1 MASTSLVASFAVIF
15 IAAAILATLSL
26 QLRLPMLIAYILV
39 GAVIGPFGLGL
50 APAADVLSDIS
61 QFGIVFLLFLLG
73 LDMSAGKLVSLFRQT
88 LIVGIGSCLL
98 FFGLGA
104 AAGLIMRL
112 SPTEIWILGATMMFS
127 STIVGIKLLPTDVL
141 HHRHIGEMMVSV
153 LLFQDLVAIILLGT
167 LTQAESADTVS
178 RVVVGMIALPVL
190 VGLAFLLTRFALLP
204 LINRFAQYSEYV
216 FLVAIGW
223 CLGLAALFHQGGM
236 SYEIGAFVAGVSL
249 SVSPKSEEIAD
260 TLKPLR
266 DFFLTVFFFTLGA
279 RFDLSLVTQ
288 IWLPVL
294 VLLALV
300 ISVKP
305 LVFSALFRFA
315 GETKRRAWE
324 VGFRLAQ
331 GSEFSLLIAYLA
343 GSTVLI
349 SAETSHII
357 QAVAI
362 LSFAVSTLI
371 VVNSYPSPSAI
382 KGRFR
387 RD

>member
-1 MASTSLVASFAVIF
+1 
-15 IAAAILATLSL
+15 
-26 QLRLPMLIAYILV
+26 
-39 GAVIGPFGLGL
+39 
-50 APAADVLSDIS
+50 
-61 QFGIVFLLFLLG
+61 
-73 LDMSAGKLVSLFRQT
+73 
-88 LIVGIGSCLL
+88 
-98 FFGLGA
+98 
-104 AAGLIMRL
+104 
-112 SPTEIWILGATMMFS
+112 MF
-127 STIVGIKLLPTDVL
+127 
-141 HHRHIGEMMVSV
+141 
-153 LLFQDLVAIILLGT
+153 
-167 LTQAESADTVS
+167 
-178 RVVVGMIALPVL
+178 
-190 VGLAFLLTRFALLP
+190 
-204 LINRFAQYSEYV
+204 

-315 GETKRRAWE
+315 GETKRRSWE

-371 VVNSYPSPSAI
+371 VVNSYPSPSAME
-382 KGRFR
+382 GRFR

>member
-178 RVVVGMIALPVL
+178 RVVVGMIALPAL